1 MDYAGSPAEAGA
13 GRCRPVQAGAGGCRL
28 VQAGAGGCRRVQ
40 AGAGGWR
47 AERDEGYVKNT
58 AKALLTTK
66 YSCITKKYSYIC
78 GMKKETI
85 KLTAKEEEIME
96 LFWERGPMFIR
107 ELQDLYDEP
116 KPHFNTL
123 STIVRGLEE
132 KGMIAHKAFGKT
144 FQYYAAMDKAVF
156 SEHSLKNV
164 IGKYFGSSPFSAV
177 SALVRNEDISEEELE
192 SLLEIIRKKGK

>member
-1 MDYAGSPAEAGA
+1 M
-13 GRCRPVQAGAGGCRL
+13 
-28 VQAGAGGCRRVQ
+28 
-40 AGAGGWR
+40 
-47 AERDEGYVKNT
+47 
-58 AKALLTTK
+58 
-66 YSCITKKYSYIC
+66 
-78 GMKKETI
+78 
-85 KLTAKEEEIME
+85 
-96 LFWERGPMFIR
+96 
-107 ELQDLYDEP
+107 
-116 KPHFNTL
+116 
-123 STIVRGLEE
+123 EE